1 MDKYDELLA
10 RLDNL
15 IRTHE
20 GKLIDCHDAAAAIR
34 ELEAKLEA
42 VEQRLR
48 EVEASTIERCAK
60 VCEKRAYER
69 FGEFGTTEHDTGATY
84 YEGKAGEIYES
95 MDEEDDDCAKAIR
108 ALAPE
113 RAVAEQVTECC
124 DARIPEDQRYCPKC
138 GWEARVRA
146 PASPLLPG
154 LERAEQILK
163 AGGWGQPPAVIRAEI
178 SRLKG
183 EGSEHE

>member
-1 MDKYDELLA
+1 MGKYDELLV

-34 ELEAKLEA
+34 ELEAKLDAERKAREEA
-42 VEQRLR
+42 DQRA
-48 EVEASTIERCAK
+48 EAAEAKLASVRADTIEKCAK

-84 YEGKAGEIYES
+84 YGGKAGEIYES

-113 RAVAEQVTECC
+113 RTEV
-124 DARIPEDQRYCPKC
+124 DKETHHGK
-138 GWEARVRA
+138 
-146 PASPLLPG
+146 
-154 LERAEQILK
+154 
-163 AGGWGQPPAVIRAEI
+163 
-178 SRLKG
+178 
-183 EGSEHE
+183 